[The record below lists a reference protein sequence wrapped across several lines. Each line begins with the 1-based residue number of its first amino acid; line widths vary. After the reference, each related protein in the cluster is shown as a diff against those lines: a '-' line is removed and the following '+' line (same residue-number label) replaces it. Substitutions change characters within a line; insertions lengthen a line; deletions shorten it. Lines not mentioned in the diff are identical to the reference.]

1 MQDAWFRLVSKPI
14 SAVPCFGVL
23 PGRLKSR
30 EDHKG
35 TTNVNPESAMSAT
48 AAQPRTTPCL
58 LSNRSTVR
66 LHGIRAGRVRPRT
79 PHTTEC

>member
-14 SAVPCFGVL
+14 LPYRASASC
-23 PGRLKSR
+23 PGGSNRGKT
-30 EDHKG
+30 HKG

-66 LHGIRAGRVRPRT
+66 LHGIRAGHVRPRT